1 MRKNK
6 IRSDKAK
13 RRAQRDSAEKTSN
26 FGLNTNEV
34 HEIKIMVQLFY
45 T

>member
-13 RRAQRDSAEKTSN
+13 RRAQRDSAEKTSK
-26 FGLNTNEV
+26 FGLD
-34 HEIKIMVQLFY
+34 VQRDSLKLRY
-45 T
+45 IRI